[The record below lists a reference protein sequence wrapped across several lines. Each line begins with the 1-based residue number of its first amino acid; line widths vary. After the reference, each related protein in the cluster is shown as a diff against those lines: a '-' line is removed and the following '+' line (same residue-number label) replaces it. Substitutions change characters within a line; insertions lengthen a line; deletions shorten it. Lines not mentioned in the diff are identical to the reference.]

1 MASIL
6 QGLKEW
12 FFGVGDNPSQ
22 HAGKEYFGDPSTKI
36 AFQQY
41 AIEICINKIANA
53 LSMCDYITYD
63 PATSRSDKAFKG
75 NLWYQLNVSPNTN
88 MSSSDFWQKVIRE
101 AVYDPH
107 GALILQIKD
116 GKGFVVA
123 DSYNIKEYAFL
134 PNTYSD
140 IKVGDFLM
148 ERSYNENEVLRIKL
162 NNSKVKAI
170 VDAVYVE
177 YGKLIGGAIK
187 NYNRNNS
194 KKLWIKMGTMFN
206 QLNQKFVENEDGTM
220 TSEADLIL
228 DDLFKN
234 RLKGY
239 FDERDSATPLEE
251 GLEIQESQEN
261 KQQGKE
267 VTTRDIK
274 DLFDDVVNFT
284 ADAFG
289 IPRGLLKGDVADV
302 EAMTDNFIAFC
313 INPIANVIEDECN
326 RKLYTQEEVIKGKK
340 LAVKTTRI
348 KAHNPV
354 DIASSAEALYRIG
367 VANVNYIRWL
377 INEEPIDEDW
387 AEDYALTKN
396 YERNHDKGEVT

>member
-1 MASIL
+1 
-6 QGLKEW
+6 
-12 FFGVGDNPSQ
+12 
-22 HAGKEYFGDPSTKI
+22 
-36 AFQQY
+36 
-41 AIEICINKIANA
+41 
-53 LSMCDYITYD
+53 
-63 PATSRSDKAFKG
+63 
-75 NLWYQLNVSPNTN
+75 
-88 MSSSDFWQKVIRE
+88 
-101 AVYDPH
+101 
-107 GALILQIKD
+107 
-116 GKGFVVA
+116 
-123 DSYNIKEYAFL
+123 
-134 PNTYSD
+134 
-140 IKVGDFLM
+140 M
-148 ERSYNENEVLRIKL
+148 EKTYNEKQVLRLRL
-162 NNSKVKAI
+162 NNSKVKEI
-170 VDAVYVE
+170 VDGVYEE

-206 QLNQKFVENEDGTM
+206 QLNQVVTENEDGTV
-220 TSEADLIL
+220 TTQADLIL
-228 DDLFKN
+228 DDLFTN

-251 GLEIQESQEN
+251 GLEVQESQEN

-267 VTTRDIK
+267 VTTRDVK
-274 DLFDDVVNFT
+274 DLFDDIVNFV

-302 EAMTDNFIAFC
+302 EAMTDNFISFC
-313 INPIANVIEDECN
+313 INPIANAIEDECN
-326 RKLYTQEEVIKGKK
+326 RKLYTQEEIISGKK

-354 DIASSAEALYRIG
+354 DVASSAEALYRIG

>member
-12 FFGVGDNPSQ
+12 FFGIGDDPTNYPI
-22 HAGKEYFGDPSTKI
+22 GYFNDPTTKI

-63 PATSRSDKAFKG
+63 PSLSKTNKSFKG
-75 NLWYQLNVSPNTN
+75 KLWYQLNVSPNIN
-88 MSSSDFWQKVIRE
+88 QSSSDFWQKVIRQ
-101 AVYDPH
+101 AVYDNN
-107 GALILQIKD
+107 GALILQVKN
-116 GKGFVVA
+116 GEGFVVA
-123 DSYNIKEYAFL
+123 DSYNIKEYAFV
-134 PNTYSD
+134 PNIYSD
-140 IKVGDFLM
+140 IKINNLLM
-148 ERSYNENEVLRIKL
+148 EKSYSEGEVLRIKL
-162 NNSKVKAI
+162 NNSKVKEI
-170 VDAVYVE
+170 VDAVYQE

-206 QLNQKFVENEDGTM
+206 QLQQKYVENEDGTM

-234 RLKGY
+234 RLQGY
-239 FDERDSATPLEE
+239 FDENDSATPIEE
-251 GLEIQESQEN
+251 GLDITESQEN

-313 INPIANVIEDECN
+313 VNPIANVIEDECN
-326 RKLYTQEEVIKGKK
+326 RKLYKQEEIIKGKK

-377 INEEPIDEDW
+377 INEETIDEDW

-396 YERNHDKGEVT
+396 YERNHEKGR

>member
-1 MASIL
+1 VASVL
-6 QGLKEW
+6 QGIKEW
-12 FFGVGDNPSQ
+12 FFGIGDNPSS
-22 HAGKEYFGDPSTKI
+22 HANRSYFETLQTKVAFKEY
-36 AFQQY
+36 
-41 AIEICINKIANA
+41 AIQICINKIANA

-63 PATSRSDKAFKG
+63 PKGKKTDKAIKG
-75 NLWYQLNVSPNTN
+75 NLWYQLNVSPNPN
-88 MSSSDFWQKVIRE
+88 QSSADFWQKAIRQ
-101 AVYDPH
+101 AVYDVN
-107 GALILQIKD
+107 GALIIQMD
-116 GKGFVVA
+116 GGKGFVVA
-123 DSYNIKEYAFL
+123 DSYDVKEFAFVPNIYSNIK
-134 PNTYSD
+134 
-140 IKVGDFLM
+140 IGDLLM
-148 ERSYNENEVLRIKL
+148 NKTYNETQVLRLKL
-162 NNSKVKAI
+162 NNSKVKEI
-170 VDAVYVE
+170 VDGVYEE

-206 QLNQKFVENEDGTM
+206 QLNQVVTEKEDGTV
-220 TSEADLIL
+220 TTEADLIL
-228 DDLFKN
+228 DDLFTN

-251 GLEIQESQEN
+251 GLEVQESQEN

-267 VTTRDIK
+267 VTTRDVK
-274 DLFDDVVNFT
+274 DLLDDVVNFV

-326 RKLYTQEEVIKGKK
+326 RKLYTQDEIISGKK

-354 DIASSAEALYRIG
+354 DVASSAEALYRIG

>member
-12 FFGVGDNPSQ
+12 FFGIGDDPANYPK
-22 HAGKEYFGDPSTKI
+22 GYFNDPTTKI

-63 PATSRSDKAFKG
+63 PTLSKTNKSFKG
-75 NLWYQLNVSPNTN
+75 KLWYQLNVSPNIN
-88 MSSSDFWQKVIRE
+88 QSSSDFWQKVIRQ
-101 AVYDPH
+101 AVYDNN
-107 GALILQIKD
+107 GALILQVKN
-116 GKGFVVA
+116 GEGFVVA
-123 DSYNIKEYAFL
+123 DSYNIKEYAFV
-134 PNTYSD
+134 PNIYSD
-140 IKVGDFLM
+140 IKINNLLM
-148 ERSYNENEVLRIKL
+148 EKSYSEGEVLRIKL
-162 NNSKVKAI
+162 NNSKVKEI
-170 VDAVYVE
+170 VDAVYQE

-206 QLNQKFVENEDGTM
+206 QLQQKYVENEDGTM

-234 RLKGY
+234 RLQGY
-239 FDERDSATPLEE
+239 FDENDSATPIEE
-251 GLEIQESQEN
+251 GLDITESQEN

-313 INPIANVIEDECN
+313 VNPIANVIEDECN
-326 RKLYTQEEVIKGKK
+326 RKLYKQEEIIKGKK

-396 YERNHDKGEVT
+396 YERNHDKGEVTG